1 VTSRTNE
8 TVIARSTFEDIH
20 VDRTYRYTTVAN
32 VSDGLPERL
41 VLEKVENGTASL
53 LVEGERTAH
62 TSGDD
67 RVDVDGWTAIDVN
80 AKRDGVELL
89 PWDRHPPRGEDTVL
103 YPVDEAYAF
112 ASSIP
117 RPSPTAPATTSPSS
131 SGPTTSRTSTRS
143 GRTRSRRTGSAGGT
157 SRRWRPKGRGSPPR
171 STARSPRRSREPR
184 RGTSP
189 VDSFVIHAGNPSER
203 FQADLFVPREKLPD
217 EVIPVADAVRAG
229 LSEIDGDREAFDLT
243 WRTPFEPRMVDTSR
257 AITYTM
263 HCPDE
268 ATPRLRLDATTDGV
282 IERFTLFSSSCN

>member
-62 TSGDD
+62 TSGDN

-112 ASSIP
+112 ASKH
-117 RPSPTAPATTSPSS
+117 PSAVAHRARHDVSFVQRADYFQDLDTEREDPVASDRFGRWHFAEVAPD
-131 SGPTTSRTSTRS
+131 RS
-143 GRTRSRRTGSAGGT
+143 GVSPEVNRAIPEAVQGT
-157 SRRWRPKGRGSPPR
+157 P
-171 STARSPRRSREPR
+171 ARDE
-184 RGTSP
+184 P